1 MVLQQTTQQSIRE
14 TDTCNMRCTAD
25 SRSGRWV
32 QGYASHVALRSGR
45 RGRAGLSGD
54 SSLFVTKKGPTV
66 RRQEISIYYGR
77 WNAAR
82 DRIDTCGDDMDDESH
97 NGSRGKLVVGC
108 ALHTV
113 DANFGSF
120 WAGRFFCGGLGGLLS
135 VRVLSLV
142 NWSFW
147 R

>member
-1 MVLQQTTQQSIRE
+1 MQHAG
-14 TDTCNMRCTAD
+14 CTAD

-32 QGYASHVALRSGR
+32 QGTHRMSRF
-45 RGRAGLSGD
+45 GRAGAGGRD
-54 SSLFVTKKGPTV
+54 CEEIRHYSSLRRVL
-66 RRQEISIYYGR
+66 RRQQISIYYGR

-135 VRVLSLV
+135 VRVLSFMV